1 MNFPGNNNRYDSAV
15 CRAAL
20 VSTNPII
27 PLRTQG
33 HEFLSGTREYYLTE
47 CHVVC
52 VVPEQDCLWKEWSR
66 DARHR
71 NESYCKGAR
80 GARICKYKLP
90 QVQYLNCTAHGSAE
104 EWGERAVCATMRIWV
119 GDWLTDT
126 KRCCR
131 IRMKYQTNISILV
144 WTNRAGWL
152 EAEKQKKQWQLGETC
167 LKCDST
173 RPPRFTAALII
184 LRRTPTCHKEQDGQQ
199 LKADCSSWM

>member
-33 HEFLSGTREYYLTE
+33 HEFLSGAREHYLTE

-52 VVPEQDCLWKEWSR
+52 VAPERDSLWEECMEMRATVKAQEEPEYVNTNCLKYNIWI
-66 DARHR
+66 ARHMVPLR
-71 NESYCKGAR
+71 NE
-80 GARICKYKLP
+80 
-90 QVQYLNCTAHGSAE
+90 
-104 EWGERAVCATMRIWV
+104 ERTVCATMRIWV
-119 GDWLTDT
+119 CDWLTDT

-131 IRMKYQTNISILV
+131 ICMKYQTNISIPV

-152 EAEKQKKQWQLGETC
+152 EAEKQKKVWQFGETC
-167 LKCDST
+167 SKCDST
-173 RPPRFTAALII
+173 HPPPFYSCIDYSTA
-184 LRRTPTCHKEQDGQQ
+184 D
-199 LKADCSSWM
+199 ADLS